1 MRPERP
7 SGASGYAQAQENSTE
22 HPRAGR
28 TCAESVGDD
37 THAGG
42 TGAGTCTCTD
52 DHASARAFSYA
63 RARTDDHADA
73 GCGRH
78 ACEPDAL
85 T

>member
-7 SGASGYAQAQENSTE
+7 SGASGCPQAQENSTE
-22 HPRAGR
+22 HPRTGR
-28 TCAESVGDD
+28 TCVESVGDD

-42 TGAGTCTCTD
+42 TGAGTCTD

-73 GCGRH
+73 GSGGH

>member
-7 SGASGYAQAQENSTE
+7 SGASGYPQAQENRTE

-28 TCAESVGDD
+28 ACAESVGDD
-37 THAGG
+37 AYAGG
-42 TGAGTCTCTD
+42 AGTCTD

-63 RARTDDHADA
+63 RARTDA